1 MYNYQ
6 QSRELRTAHW
16 TQFKSVFP
24 INLIF
29 KVIVVNVLVVMI
41 TWKAVVGCLLV
52 SCLWGCTNPFIKHA
66 QQASA
71 TSYNAESVQGTKENV
86 KNTLWE
92 TLSSLKRSMMNIKVM
107 APFVLNQ
114 MGSAV
119 FFLLLS
125 TEPVSIVSPVC
136 NSLTF
141 LFTAITSYAV
151 FKEHVKYPWMLV
163 VGIFFILC
171 GTALCI

>member
-1 MYNYQ
+1 
-6 QSRELRTAHW
+6 
-16 TQFKSVFP
+16 
-24 INLIF
+24 
-29 KVIVVNVLVVMI
+29 MI
-41 TWKAVVGCLLV
+41 GWKASIGCLLV

-71 TSYNAESVQGTKENV
+71 NAYSEEDIKSSKENV
-86 KNTLWE
+86 KNSLWDTLM
-92 TLSSLKRSMMNIKVM
+92 SLKRSMMNIRVM
-107 APFVLNQ
+107 APFLLNQ

-141 LFTAITSYAV
+141 LFTAITSYTV
-151 FKEHVKYPWMLV
+151 FKESVRYPWLLF

-171 GTALCI
+171 GTALCM

>member
-1 MYNYQ
+1 MI
-6 QSRELRTAHW
+6 
-16 TQFKSVFP
+16 SV
-24 INLIF
+24 
-29 KVIVVNVLVVMI
+29 
-41 TWKAVVGCLLV
+41 KAIIGCLLV
-52 SCLWGCTNPFIKHA
+52 SGLWGCTNPFIKHA

-71 TSYNAESVQGTKENV
+71 ASYNQEDIKSSKENV
-86 KNTLWE
+86 KNSIWE
-92 TLSSLKRSMMNIKVM
+92 TLLSLKRSIMNIKVM
-107 APFVLNQ
+107 APFLLNQ

-136 NSLTF
+136 NSMTF
-141 LFTAITSYAV
+141 LFTAITSYVV
-151 FKEHVKYPWMLV
+151 FKESVKYPWMLV

>member
-1 MYNYQ
+1 
-6 QSRELRTAHW
+6 
-16 TQFKSVFP
+16 
-24 INLIF
+24 
-29 KVIVVNVLVVMI
+29 MI
-41 TWKAVVGCLLV
+41 SGKAIIGCLLV

-71 TSYNAESVQGTKENV
+71 TTYNEEDIQSNKENV
-86 KNTLWE
+86 KNSLWDTLMG
-92 TLSSLKRSMMNIKVM
+92 LKRSIMNVKVM

-114 MGSAV
+114 LGSAV

-136 NSLTF
+136 NSMTF

-151 FKEHVKYPWMLV
+151 FKESVKYPWMLV

-171 GTALCI
+171 GTALCM